1 MPGMAMKRDLTPQ
14 QLRAREMMKHV
25 HPAYDRATVDFDR
38 IARTGILCVEC
49 KACGKRAALTK
60 ENCTHIHPGNKTEV
74 RSVTFRC
81 SRIDCGSTDVRRYGG
96 CDLEEAKMGLA
107 GDPMDPEREIR
118 GCTQPLQLSWI
129 ECHRIP
135 PPGATDKLCRP
146 GTREL
151 TSSGLGRYWRG
162 CQIARCRGL
171 RRHRHQL

>member
-38 IARTGILCVEC
+38 IAIGTGILCVEC

-81 SRIDCGSTDVRRYGG
+81 SRIGCGSTDVRRYGG
-96 CDLEEAKMGLA
+96 CDLEEAKMWLA
-107 GDPMDPEREIR
+107 GDPMDPDREIPTQTKWERE
-118 GCTQPLQLSWI
+118 GW
-129 ECHRIP
+129 
-135 PPGATDKLCRP
+135 
-146 GTREL
+146 
-151 TSSGLGRYWRG
+151 
-162 CQIARCRGL
+162 
-171 RRHRHQL
+171 

>member
-25 HPAYDRATVDFDR
+25 HPAYDRASVDFDR
-38 IARTGILCVEC
+38 IAIGTGILCVEC

-96 CDLEEAKMGLA
+96 MRPRGSQDVACRRSDGP
-107 GDPMDPEREIR
+107 GPRDPDPDEV
-118 GCTQPLQLSWI
+118 
-129 ECHRIP
+129 
-135 PPGATDKLCRP
+135 
-146 GTREL
+146 GTRRLVTAKSE
-151 TSSGLGRYWRG
+151 S
-162 CQIARCRGL
+162 
-171 RRHRHQL
+171 RRQ

>member
-1 MPGMAMKRDLTPQ
+1 MKRQLTPQ

-38 IARTGILCVEC
+38 IAIGTGILCVEC

-96 CDLEEAKMGLA
+96 CDLEEAKMWLA
-107 GDPMDPEREIR
+107 GDPMDPDREIPTQAKWERER
-118 GCTQPLQLSWI
+118 LSGP
-129 ECHRIP
+129 ELLGAKDPRRAETAKATRSPRVGFRSTKPVPRIM
-135 PPGATDKLCRP
+135 
-146 GTREL
+146 
-151 TSSGLGRYWRG
+151 
-162 CQIARCRGL
+162 Q
-171 RRHRHQL
+171 